1 MQNSIITSS
10 EDIYLGA
17 SKLFNIEAKFLDAVS
32 VCDLPKFRVAETGF
46 EGLFK
51 IIVSQQISTAA
62 ASSIWKRL
70 TDNQLNQA
78 RTILKEDD
86 DNLRRLGLSRT
97 KIAYVKGLASAEI
110 NYGSFLKKSDTEII
124 NELVAVKGIGL
135 WSAQIYLM
143 FSLRRSDIFAP
154 GDLALREGTRILFDM
169 TKRPSF
175 SELDFL
181 SKRWTPF
188 RTIAAMIIWKYY
200 NFIKN

>member
-1 MQNSIITSS
+1 MRNSIITSS
-10 EDIYLGA
+10 EDVYLGA
-17 SKLFNIEAKFLDAVS
+17 SKLFKIESKFLDAVS
-32 VCDLPKFRVAETGF
+32 ACDLPKLRIAETGF

-51 IIVSQQISTAA
+51 IIVSQQLSTAA
-62 ASSIWKRL
+62 ASSIWKRI

-78 RTILKEDD
+78 RSILKEDD
-86 DNLRRLGLSRT
+86 NNLRRLGLSRT
-97 KIAYVKGLASAEI
+97 KIAYVKGLALADLD
-110 NYGSFLKKSDTEII
+110 YDSFFKKSDAEII
-124 NELVAVKGIGL
+124 NELIAVKGVGL

-154 GDLALREGTRILFDM
+154 GDLALREGTRILFNM

-188 RTIAAMIIWKYY
+188 RTIAAMIIWNYY
-200 NFIKN
+200 NSIKK